1 MLALLAAN
9 LAPHDTKVSP
19 PASPPDMTRAGSGK
33 PSRAIRNVNDELLR
47 AGRMASFARTY
58 ARRDRSGVVG
68 CGLKMVKFAMGETA
82 GKRVERLRRRRFET
96 LVARALDGLPPHI
109 VAMLDNVEIVVEDEP
124 TPEQRGQNGGDDA
137 LFGLYEGIP
146 LVARDSGYAMTLPD
160 RIIIFRRPLERACRS
175 PAEIAREVR
184 ITVLHEL
191 GHHFGFDE
199 DRLEELG
206 LG

>member
-1 MLALLAAN
+1 
-9 LAPHDTKVSP
+9 
-19 PASPPDMTRAGSGK
+19 
-33 PSRAIRNVNDELLR
+33 
-47 AGRMASFARTY
+47 
-58 ARRDRSGVVG
+58 
-68 CGLKMVKFAMGETA
+68 MVKFAMGETA

>member
-1 MLALLAAN
+1 L
-9 LAPHDTKVSP
+9 KWF
-19 PASPPDMTRAGSGK
+19 AS
-33 PSRAIRNVNDELLR
+33 LC
-47 AGRMASFARTY
+47 TY
-58 ARRDRSGVVG
+58 ARINPFGVAETVAKV
-68 CGLKMVKFAMGETA
+68 LKFAMGEMA
-82 GKRVERLRRRRFET
+82 GTRVERFRRRRFES
-96 LVARALDGLPPHI
+96 LVARALDALPPHI

>member
-1 MLALLAAN
+1 
-9 LAPHDTKVSP
+9 
-19 PASPPDMTRAGSGK
+19 
-33 PSRAIRNVNDELLR
+33 
-47 AGRMASFARTY
+47 
-58 ARRDRSGVVG
+58 
-68 CGLKMVKFAMGETA
+68 MGETA
-82 GKRVERLRRRRFET
+82 GKRVERFRRRRFES
-96 LVARALDGLPPHI
+96 LVARALDSLPSHI
-109 VAMLDNVEIVVEDEP
+109 GAMLDNVEIVVEDEP
-124 TPEQRGQNGGDDA
+124 TPEQQGGDNA

-146 LVARDSGYAMTLPD
+146 LAARDSGYAMTLPD

>member
-1 MLALLAAN
+1 MLALLVARRT
-9 LAPHDTKVSP
+9 PHDTRESTP
-19 PASPPDMTRAGSGK
+19 GPHA
-33 PSRAIRNVNDELLR
+33 PSAISNHAD
-47 AGRMASFARTY
+47 SFVAEIDVRSDGAACTY
-58 ARRDRSGVVG
+58 ARNPAFEVAETPIKV
-68 CGLKMVKFAMGETA
+68 LKLAMGEMA
-82 GKRVERLRRRRFET
+82 GKRVERFRRRRFET

-124 TPEQRGQNGGDDA
+124 TPEQFGQHGGDDA

-160 RIIIFRRPLERACRS
+160 RIIIFRRPFERACRS

>member
-1 MLALLAAN
+1 
-9 LAPHDTKVSP
+9 
-19 PASPPDMTRAGSGK
+19 
-33 PSRAIRNVNDELLR
+33 
-47 AGRMASFARTY
+47 
-58 ARRDRSGVVG
+58 
-68 CGLKMVKFAMGETA
+68 MVKYAMGETA
-82 GKRVERLRRRRFET
+82 SERVERFRRRRFET

-124 TPEQRGQNGGDDA
+124 TPEQRGHHGDDDA
-137 LFGLYEGIP
+137 TLFGLYEGIP
-146 LVARDSGYAMTLPD
+146 LVARDAGYAMTLPD

>member
-1 MLALLAAN
+1 MTTQDDEGTAPRANRRSAATGATN
-9 LAPHDTKVSP
+9 GRPWRRRVIAPMNWSH
-19 PASPPDMTRAGSGK
+19 
-33 PSRAIRNVNDELLR
+33 LLR
-47 AGRMASFARTY
+47 LKPFAWLCTY
-58 ARRDRSGVVG
+58 ARIFAIGVAENPTKV
-68 CGLKMVKFAMGETA
+68 LKFAMGEMA
-82 GKRVERLRRRRFET
+82 GNRVERLRRRRFET
-96 LVARALDGLPPHI
+96 LVARALDALPPHI

-146 LVARDSGYAMTLPD
+146 LAARDSGYAMTLPD

-191 GHHFGFDE
+191 GPHLGFDE
-199 DRLEELG
+199 DRLEALG